1 MKTKRMLLNL
11 VTDLL
16 PMIIISLLGLIKIKL
31 FITVLGTDVQ
41 GLYQFFSKVMFY
53 VSIVDG
59 GLGSA
64 VLYVLYGPNTRNN
77 REEINEILSAAGKVF
92 SLMGIAIYGLAFL
105 VSFFVPLFI
114 RDNPFEYGY
123 VMLTFLLFAASS
135 GISYF
140 FVPYQSLLEVKERR
154 YIYNTIFQIGQITQS
169 VLEIVMLLTGFDFF
183 LILFMHSV
191 VKLITYMLIMICSK
205 RLYPDY
211 DFRYEKKNYSFVH
224 QVKHLMFH
232 KINGLIGSNI
242 DILIITRFIGLSAV
256 SIYST
261 YSYIVE
267 MIKQIIEK
275 IYSSS
280 LAIIGNTIKQD
291 QERAF
296 VLFQE
301 MNSLMFYI
309 GTVVCVPL
317 VMAIGYFIDIWYE
330 KEIMTDTAI
339 AFGFVGILF
348 LAIIKIAITVF
359 VNAGGLFQE
368 TKMCA
373 LTDTIVNLVLSL
385 TLVHWLGISGVLFAT
400 CISVFIAEYIMKTL
414 VIHREIFHRSSLPY
428 FIHNLWLYV
437 ILIIDL
443 SIGYYALSY
452 FEIESLLSW
461 FLYFG
466 VYTILNGAMILLVYC
481 LIHEASFLG
490 RLQKLIRRGK
500 A

>member
-11 VTDLL
+11 ATDLL
-16 PMIIISLLGLIKIKL
+16 PMIVISLLGLIKIKL

-64 VLYVLYGPNTRNN
+64 VLYALYGPNTKNN
-77 REEINEILSAAGKVF
+77 NEEMNEILSGASRVF
-92 SLMGIAIYGLAFL
+92 SLMGMIVYGLAFI
-105 VSFFVPLFI
+105 VSFFIPFFI
-114 RDNPFEYGY
+114 KDNPFDYGY
-123 VMLTFLLFAASS
+123 VIVTFLLFAISS
-135 GISYF
+135 GVSYF
-140 FVPYQSLLEVKERR
+140 FVPYQSLLEVKEKR
-154 YIYNTIFQIGQITQS
+154 YIYNTFFQLGQIIQS
-169 VLEIVMLLTGFDFF
+169 ALEIIMLLYGLDLLF
-183 LILFMHSV
+183 ILFMHSI
-191 VKLITYMLIMICSK
+191 VKLVSYLLVMIWSK
-205 RLYPDY
+205 RLFPEYNFHNTKKDY
-211 DFRYEKKNYSFVH
+211 AFVH

-280 LAIIGNTIKQD
+280 LAIIGNSIKRD
-291 QERAF
+291 QAHAF
-296 VLFQE
+296 QLFKE

-317 VMAIGYFIDIWYE
+317 VMAIDYFIDIWYE
-330 KEIMTDTAI
+330 GEILTDTKI
-339 AFGFVGILF
+339 AFGFIGILF

-368 TKMCA
+368 TKFCA
-373 LTDTIVNLVLSL
+373 LTDTIVNLILSL
-385 TLVHWLGISGVLFAT
+385 TLVNWFGISGVLFAT
-400 CISVFIAEYIMKTL
+400 CVSVFIAEYIMKTI
-414 VIHREIFHRSSLPY
+414 VIHHKIFYQSSIPY
-428 FIHNLWLYV
+428 FRHNIILFS
-437 ILIIDL
+437 ILIMDMIV
-443 SIGYYALSY
+443 GYRLLPL
-452 FEIESLLSW
+452 FRINSLISW
-461 FLYFG
+461 FLYFSA
-466 VYTILNGAMILLVYC
+466 YTLINAAIILAIYIMTKDAPFMKRVLR
-481 LIHEASFLG
+481 LIKKG
-490 RLQKLIRRGK
+490 N
-500 A
+500 